1 MRIAA
6 MQPFDNCAA
15 CACMQAWRLAASWIT
30 ELQSLWA
37 SPVQAARTAAV
48 AAGAGWMAA
57 HSPQAKGRIERF
69 FGTAQDRLVKGLR
82 KAGARS

>member
-1 MRIAA
+1 

-57 HSPQAKGRIERF
+57 RLSAKTTKAAANGWLRIIGFPRIWPV
-69 FGTAQDRLVKGLR
+69 GGHPV
-82 KAGARS
+82 